1 MAKKKWD
8 ADVKISPSDFFSS
21 QLSSSQAE
29 LGRNDT
35 FVGKESQR
43 VIIGIPLKA
52 FSLRYLFQN
61 DCFPLSRMTELYGVS
76 ESCKSA
82 MLYEMFRWHVDAGG
96 GYVLNLAEPRDS
108 PDLRASI
115 IGHASDTTFPT
126 VTCNSIEDWQQN
138 ITEWLKKS
146 RDMFS
151 ESGSCPFPAAIGVDS
166 LTGVTTRGD
175 IDDIWSKGFASIGF
189 AKAANIINTYCKFVF
204 SELRV
209 WPYSFIG
216 VNHMKISKNPQG
228 FIERKIPGGQAL
240 DYYATFKLRM
250 HRRNDIDRLDE
261 AGRLIEFT
269 MDKNSLGT
277 APERRS
283 IDVPMKWIF
292 NENGE
297 QHTWWDW
304 HEASIALINEMTSTR
319 KNRVLEVTGL
329 RNINKAQRTAD
340 CGELGMIKA
349 TWTEIGA
356 AIEENEVIKA
366 ELDAIHGIRKRRPFR
381 AGVPYSVQMKEAC
394 EAGELEDETK

>member
-8 ADVKISPSDFFSS
+8 PDVKITPSDFFSS
-21 QLSSSQAE
+21 QMSSSQAE

-35 FVGKESQR
+35 YIGKESQR
-43 VIIGIPLKA
+43 VIIGIPLPS

-82 MLYEMFRWHVDAGG
+82 MLYEMFRWHVNAGG
-96 GYVLNLAEPRDS
+96 GYILNLAEPRDS

-115 IGHASDTTFPT
+115 IGHASDVKFPT

-138 ITEWLKKS
+138 ITGWLKQS

-166 LTGVTTRGD
+166 LTGVATRGD
-175 IDDIWSKGFASIGF
+175 ISAIWEKGHAEIGF

-209 WPYSFIG
+209 WPFSFIG
-216 VNHMKISKNPQG
+216 VNHMKVSKDARG
-228 FIERKIPGGQAL
+228 FLERKIPGGQAL

-250 HRRNDIDRLDE
+250 HRRADIDRLDE
-261 AGRLIEFT
+261 AGRMIEFT

-277 APERRS
+277 AGERRS
-283 IDVPMKWIF
+283 IDVPMKWNF
-292 NENGE
+292 DEAGV
-297 QHTWWDW
+297 QTTWWDW
-304 HEASIALINEMTSTR
+304 HEASIGLINDMTATR
-319 KNRVLEVTGL
+319 KNVVLDITGL
-329 RNINKAQRTAD
+329 KNIDKSRRTAD
-340 CGELGMIKA
+340 CTAVGLVKA
-349 TWTEIGA
+349 TWSEIGA
-356 AIEENEVIKA
+356 AIEQDDAVKSA
-366 ELDAIHGIRKRRPFR
+366 LDAAHGIRKRRPFV
-381 AGVPYSVQMKEAC
+381 AGIPYSTQMRDAC
-394 EAGELEDETK
+394 AAGEIEEVAL